1 MNTIL
6 IKGWVSGD
14 WVPTKNS
21 LWLDCD
27 CATAGHQQS
36 EAPGKLQEC
45 RNNVIQS
52 VLQSCGALQQLREL
66 QYPKCGIF
74 CCSVEQR
81 SSLLISAAP
90 FFPSLE
96 GEQLI
101 LSCGENLLPC
111 GNMPPA
117 PTRHS

>member
-81 SSLLISAAP
+81 SSLLISDLRRP
-90 FFPSLE
+90 RNVTKVSE
-96 GEQLI
+96 ETD
-101 LSCGENLLPC
+101 LSALVLVIFLYN
-111 GNMPPA
+111 
-117 PTRHS
+117 